1 MGHAVRIFMKSL
13 TPHLFSIHQ
22 SLRLTLI
29 SILLTEVYMQ
39 VSFNLKKLTSSF
51 SNTPRCYFVVLLY
64 ESYGVRMTAL
74 LKVIA
79 FKHTHYATALI
90 QTEGSLL
97 HTIKVTKAA
106 LLPFSDVAFPNIGD
120 YR

>member
-1 MGHAVRIFMKSL
+1 
-13 TPHLFSIHQ
+13 
-22 SLRLTLI
+22 
-29 SILLTEVYMQ
+29 
-39 VSFNLKKLTSSF
+39 
-51 SNTPRCYFVVLLY
+51 
-64 ESYGVRMTAL
+64 MTAL